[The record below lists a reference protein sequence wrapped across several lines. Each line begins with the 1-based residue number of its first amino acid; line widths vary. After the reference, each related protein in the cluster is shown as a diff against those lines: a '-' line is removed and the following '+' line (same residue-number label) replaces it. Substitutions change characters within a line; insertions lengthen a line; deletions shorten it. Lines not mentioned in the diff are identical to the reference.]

1 MAIPADRK
9 QKTAR
14 HEAVDW
20 LPRTRVRGKGGDF
33 LVVVLSS
40 AVFIMLGL
48 AAMIVR
54 FGPADPASAL
64 TAPRQNLGAYLQ
76 PAQSKPTP
84 AALEQTEIVRSQ
96 NEIVRNIASVGSNP
110 SGSTAPAVS
119 LSASNLSASG
129 LPSSAAPVL
138 PADALAP
145 GRVAREPAIVAA
157 APIAAQPPGVAF
169 APDPPPLAPR
179 VITYPERVP
188 EPPVRAFLR
197 KPEIEVRPENSPE
210 PARPQIAKAEAPP
223 PAAALRKGGEG
234 ATWAAY
240 FDSFPDQR
248 AAAAQINAL
257 QSKYSPHLGGRRLT
271 YTRKGETWL
280 MRASG
285 LTQEAADQVCEKV
298 RKAGSACSVGGR

>member
-1 MAIPADRK
+1 MATTADRK

-20 LPRTRVRGKGGDF
+20 LPRARVRGKGGDF

-64 TAPRQNLGAYLQ
+64 TAPKQNLGANLQ
-76 PAQSKPTP
+76 PAP
-84 AALEQTEIVRSQ
+84 AVVQQTEIVRSQ
-96 NEIVRNIASVGSNP
+96 NGIVRNIASVGSNP
-110 SGSTAPAVS
+110 PASS
-119 LSASNLSASG
+119 LSASNPPASG
-129 LPSSAAPVL
+129 LPASAAPVL

-179 VITYPERVP
+179 VIADSERAP
-188 EPPVRAFLR
+188 EPLVRALPHNPQIEA
-197 KPEIEVRPENSPE
+197 KPEAKSAEA
-210 PARPQIAKAEAPP
+210 ARPQIAKAEPP
-223 PAAALRKGGEG
+223 PPETALRKGGEG
-234 ATWAAY
+234 ATWAVY
-240 FDSFPDQR
+240 FDRFPDQR

-271 YTRKGETWL
+271 YTRKGESWL

-285 LTQEAADQVCEKV
+285 LTEEAAGQVCEKV
-298 RKAGSACSVGGR
+298 RKAGFACSVGAK

>member
-1 MAIPADRK
+1 MAIPTDRK
-9 QKTAR
+9 QKTAK

-20 LPRTRVRGKGGDF
+20 LPRARVRGKGGDF
-33 LVVVLSS
+33 LVIVLSS

-48 AAMIVR
+48 AAMVVR

-64 TAPRQNLGAYLQ
+64 TAPKQNLGANLQ
-76 PAQSKPTP
+76 PAP
-84 AALEQTEIVRSQ
+84 AAVKQTEIVRSQ

-110 SGSTAPAVS
+110 PASPAPASS
-119 LSASNLSASG
+119 LPASG
-129 LPSSAAPVL
+129 LPASAAPVL
-138 PADALAP
+138 PADALVP

-169 APDPPPLAPR
+169 APDRPPAAPSVVNDR
-179 VITYPERVP
+179 AA
-188 EPPVRAFLR
+188 EPPVRALPR
-197 KPEIEVRPENSPE
+197 KPEVEAKPEAKSAE
-210 PARPQIAKAEAPP
+210 PARTQIAKAEPP
-223 PAAALRKGGEG
+223 PPESALRKGGEG
-234 ATWAAY
+234 ATWSVY
-240 FDSFPDQR
+240 LDSFPDQR

-271 YTRKGETWL
+271 YTRKGENWL

>member
-9 QKTAR
+9 HKTAR

-64 TAPRQNLGAYLQ
+64 TAPRQNLGANLQ
-76 PAQSKPTP
+76 PAPSKPTP

-110 SGSTAPAVS
+110 SGSTAPAAS
-119 LSASNLSASG
+119 LSASNLPASG
-129 LPSSAAPVL
+129 LPASAAPVL

-179 VITYPERVP
+179 VVNDRAAEQPTRA
-188 EPPVRAFLR
+188 PPR
-197 KPEIEVRPENSPE
+197 KPEVEAKPEAKSAE
-210 PARPQIAKAEAPP
+210 AARTQIAKAEPP
-223 PAAALRKGGEG
+223 PPESALRKGGEG
-234 ATWAAY
+234 ATWSVY

-271 YTRKGETWL
+271 YTRKGENWL

>member
-1 MAIPADRK
+1 MAMPTDRK
-9 QKTAR
+9 QKAAG

-20 LPRTRVRGKGGDF
+20 LPRARVRGKGGDF

-64 TAPRQNLGAYLQ
+64 TAPKQNLGANLQ
-76 PAQSKPTP
+76 PAP
-84 AALEQTEIVRSQ
+84 AAVKQTEIVRSQ

-110 SGSTAPAVS
+110 PASPAPVS
-119 LSASNLSASG
+119 NLPASNLPASS
-129 LPSSAAPVL
+129 LPASAAPVL

-169 APDPPPLAPR
+169 APDPPPAAPK
-179 VITYPERVP
+179 VVNDLERAA
-188 EPPVRAFLR
+188 EPPTRAPPR
-197 KPEIEVRPENSPE
+197 KPEVEAKSAEA
-210 PARPQIAKAEAPP
+210 ARTQIAKAEPP
-223 PAAALRKGGEG
+223 PPESALRKGGEG
-234 ATWAAY
+234 ATWSVY
-240 FDSFPDQR
+240 LDSFPDQR

-271 YTRKGETWL
+271 YTRKGENWL

>member
-1 MAIPADRK
+1 MAIPTDRK
-9 QKTAR
+9 QKTAK
-14 HEAVDW
+14 HEAVDR
-20 LPRTRVRGKGGDF
+20 LPRARVRGKGGDF

-64 TAPRQNLGAYLQ
+64 PAPKQNLGANLQ
-76 PAQSKPTP
+76 PAPSKPAS
-84 AALEQTEIVRSQ
+84 AAVKQTEIVRSQ

-110 SGSTAPAVS
+110 PASPAPASS
-119 LSASNLSASG
+119 LSASNSPASG
-129 LPSSAAPVL
+129 LPASAAPVL

-169 APDPPPLAPR
+169 APDPPPAAPSVVNDR
-179 VITYPERVP
+179 AAEQPTRA
-188 EPPVRAFLR
+188 PPR
-197 KPEIEVRPENSPE
+197 KPEVEAKPEVKSAEV
-210 PARPQIAKAEAPP
+210 ARTQIAKAEPP
-223 PAAALRKGGEG
+223 PPESALRKGGEG
-234 ATWAAY
+234 ATWSVY

-257 QSKYSPHLGGRRLT
+257 QGKYRPHLGGRRLT
-271 YTRKGETWL
+271 YTRKGENWL

>member
-1 MAIPADRK
+1 MAIPTDRK
-9 QKTAR
+9 QKTAK
-14 HEAVDW
+14 HEAVDRR
-20 LPRTRVRGKGGDF
+20 PRARVRGKGGDL

-64 TAPRQNLGAYLQ
+64 PAPKQNLGANLQ
-76 PAQSKPTP
+76 LAPSKPAS
-84 AALEQTEIVRSQ
+84 AAVKQTEIVRSQ

-110 SGSTAPAVS
+110 PASPAPASS
-119 LSASNLSASG
+119 LSASNSPASG
-129 LPSSAAPVL
+129 LPASAAPVL

-169 APDPPPLAPR
+169 APDPPPAAPS
-179 VITYPERVP
+179 V
-188 EPPVRAFLR
+188 A
-197 KPEIEVRPENSPE
+197 KPEVKSAEV
-210 PARPQIAKAEAPP
+210 ARTQIAKAEPP
-223 PAAALRKGGEG
+223 PPESALRKGGEG
-234 ATWAAY
+234 ATWSVY

-257 QSKYSPHLGGRRLT
+257 QGKYSPHLGGRRLT
-271 YTRKGETWL
+271 YTRKGENWL